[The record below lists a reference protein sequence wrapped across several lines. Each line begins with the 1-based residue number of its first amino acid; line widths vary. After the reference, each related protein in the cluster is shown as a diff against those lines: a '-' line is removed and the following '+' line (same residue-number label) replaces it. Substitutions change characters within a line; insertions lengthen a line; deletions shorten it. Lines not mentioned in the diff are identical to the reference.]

1 MLFNRASN
9 STTVC
14 DFMCADKLAIMTAKI
29 KSAASRCDE
38 NPKKCVIHLRKK
50 LVESVLI
57 VDTRKQHAEAKIKSR
72 GEGHGSKAGAGARLL
87 LH

>member
-1 MLFNRASN
+1 MLWNLASN

-14 DFMCADKLAIMTAKI
+14 DFMCANKLDIMTAKI
-29 KSAASRCDE
+29 KSTVNRCDE

-50 LVESVLI
+50 LVESVVI
-57 VDTRKQHAEAKIKSR
+57 VNTRKQHAEAKIKSR